1 MAHIVLLFSSAATA
15 NCLVAGIPAAAR
27 AAHQVVLGA
36 QAGQCDIAVPGGWQP
51 GEWLRSELARLAPAT
66 SFRFADADAIAPG
79 PETIYI
85 SGEALF
91 PAAEIRAALENPLAL
106 PRGMAKNPANIPD
119 HRQQSEAS
127 RIADLKKAGNA
138 ILLATGKAG
147 DGIVSRYVNRPVSR
161 AMSRFLLRFPGIT
174 PLHATFGTAAC
185 AIAMALC
192 LFQGGPAGL
201 VPGALFY
208 QAASI
213 VDGVD
218 GEIARAT
225 FRTSDRGA
233 MLDSLI
239 DAATN
244 LAFIAGLA
252 FNMWLQGEKL
262 SAAAGVAGLVMLA
275 GGLFL
280 IGMRARASGGPFTF
294 DGIKHHVQA
303 RRSTLMQW
311 LTWITMRD
319 FYAAAAAV
327 AILAGFAAETLI
339 VFLVGTTGWFI
350 VTLSVLVSTSVK
362 LRAG

>member
-1 MAHIVLLFSSAATA
+1 M
-15 NCLVAGIPAAAR
+15 VAGIPAAAR

-36 QAGQCDIAVPGGWQP
+36 AGGRGLRCDIAVPGGWRP
-51 GEWLRSELARLAPAT
+51 SERLLVELARLAPAT
-66 SFRFADADAIAPG
+66 SFNFADANSIATT
-79 PETIYI
+79 PETLYI
-85 SGEALF
+85 SGEALV
-91 PAAEIRAALENPLAL
+91 PAEAIQSALEDPEASRHAVFLSPADL
-106 PRGMAKNPANIPD
+106 PDNDQR
-119 HRQQSEAS
+119 SEAR
-127 RIADLKKAGNA
+127 RIADLGMAGNA
-138 ILLATGKAG
+138 IISGTGKAG
-147 DGIVSRYVNRPVSR
+147 DGIVSRHFNRPISR
-161 AMSRFLLRFPGIT
+161 TISRLLLRFPGIT

-192 LFQGGPAGL
+192 LFLGGPAG
-201 VPGALFY
+201 VIPGALFY

-244 LAFIAGLA
+244 LAFVAGLA
-252 FNMWLQGEKL
+252 FNMWLQGETL
-262 SAAAGVAGLVMLA
+262 SAAAGLGGLVMLA
-275 GGLFL
+275 TGLFL

-339 VFLVGTTGWFI
+339 AFFVGASGWLL
-350 VTLSVLVSTSVK
+350 VTLTVVLTTRAA
-362 LRAG
+362 LRTR